1 KINWDYEIL
10 KATSERRPEHMIQ
23 DVVHIFYL
31 MEAMF
36 PKNKSSDAE
45 RNAALASMKRRA
57 EYLAADGLIRM
68 GSSEMKDYKEY
79 NGMIQSITP
88 EGRVVLERMENN
100 RFIIR
105 IIGFA
110 AVLLVA
116 LAPAI
121 FESFF

>member
-1 KINWDYEIL
+1 
-10 KATSERRPEHMIQ
+10 
-23 DVVHIFYL
+23 
-31 MEAMF
+31 
-36 PKNKSSDAE
+36 
-45 RNAALASMKRRA
+45 
-57 EYLAADGLIRM
+57 
-68 GSSEMKDYKEY
+68 MKDYKEY